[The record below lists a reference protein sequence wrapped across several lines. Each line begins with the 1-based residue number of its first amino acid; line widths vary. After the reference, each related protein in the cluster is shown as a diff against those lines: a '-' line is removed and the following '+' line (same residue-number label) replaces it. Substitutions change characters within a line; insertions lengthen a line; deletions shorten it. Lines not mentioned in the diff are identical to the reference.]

1 MFSYGKVVRGD
12 YFGKEV
18 WGETKP
24 LYYIGIQ
31 IKGFWWTKKNSIELC
46 PVTVE
51 SYRVLERVDHYSSF
65 FGGMAGST
73 YEVAIKFRDGKR
85 SVIQINGD
93 LFYNLKKR
101 MDVDIKND
109 F

>member
-1 MFSYGKVVRGD
+1 MFLCGGKVVRGD

-18 WGETKP
+18 YGWDKP
-24 LYYIGIQ
+24 YYFIGIKLKHHWIRQ
-31 IKGFWWTKKNSIELC
+31 SKYLELC

-65 FGGMAGST
+65 GGMEGST